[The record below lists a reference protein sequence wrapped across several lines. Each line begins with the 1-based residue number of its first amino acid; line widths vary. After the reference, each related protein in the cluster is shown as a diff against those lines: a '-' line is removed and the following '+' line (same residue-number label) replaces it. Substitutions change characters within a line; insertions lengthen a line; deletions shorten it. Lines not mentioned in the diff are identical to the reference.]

1 MKISHYLKAYPY
13 EDKPGYLLLYS
24 TKKGSMTLLS
34 EEAFKS
40 LKNGRIS
47 QSDEETLS
55 KLGIIVPDIEAE
67 KRSVHEMLGRL
78 NNNNSGL
85 NITVVMNLDC
95 NFACTYCY
103 EGEMKGKLYM
113 SDDTAGRLT
122 DFIKE
127 RFAGKKFLNLD
138 FYGGEPLLS
147 LELIKSISAELK
159 SFTESRGAAYTF
171 TLITNGSLFTKKTA
185 EQLASLGLTGI
196 KTTLDGPA
204 AVHNSCRPF
213 KSGRGSFDLIIRN
226 IRETCD
232 IVKIGVGGNFQRNNY
247 DSFPEL
253 LGYLEREG
261 LGPEKLP
268 MVKFDPVM
276 KQPEGSAALSD
287 FSDGCMSINEPW
299 LIEAGI
305 LLREHVLKRGYNTP
319 KITPMPCQVEI
330 TDTYVVN
337 FDGHVYK
344 CPAFIGREEFSIGH
358 LESGLKEDRDPY
370 RLSDWRKPECTECE
384 YLPLCFGGCR
394 YMSYIRDGNID
405 KPDCKRP
412 YFDATLETMI
422 KQDIK
427 YRKPLKAKES

>member
-1 MKISHYLKAYPY
+1 MKISHYLKTYLY

-55 KLGIIVPDIEAE
+55 KLGIIVSEVEAE
-67 KRSVHEMLGRL
+67 KRSVHKMIERI

-113 SDDTAGRLT
+113 SDETAGRLT

-127 RFAGKKFLNLD
+127 RFIGKKFLNLD
-138 FYGGEPLLS
+138 FYGGEPLMS
-147 LELIKSISAELK
+147 FELIKTISSELK

-171 TLITNGSLFTKKTA
+171 TLVTNGSLFTRKTA
-185 EQLASLGLTGI
+185 HYLASLGLTAI

-204 AVHNSCRPF
+204 EVHNNCRPF

-232 IVKIGVGGNFQRNNY
+232 IVKIGVGGNFQKQNY
-247 DSFPEL
+247 VKFPQL
-253 LGYLEREG
+253 LDYLEREG
-261 LGPEKLP
+261 LTPERFS

-276 KQPEGSAALSD
+276 KQPDGSAALSD

-305 LLREHVLKRGYNTP
+305 QLRKDILKRGYNTP
-319 KITPMPCQVEI
+319 KIAPMPCQVEI
-330 TDTYVVN
+330 TDSYVVN
-337 FDGHVYK
+337 FDGAIYK
-344 CPAFIGREEFSIGH
+344 CPAFIGREGFSIGH
-358 LESGLKEDRDPY
+358 LESGLREDCDPY
-370 RLSDWRKPECTECE
+370 HLTDWRNQECTDCE

-394 YMSYIRDGNID
+394 YMSYIRDGNIY

-412 YFDATLETMI
+412 YFDASLETMI

-427 YRKPLKAKES
+427 YRRLVKATES